1 MICHK
6 TYDRLPAMS
15 DTNLQGL
22 QRKND
27 YTLKELIHEQA
38 FKEKVEVLVE

>member
-1 MICHK
+1 M
-6 TYDRLPAMS
+6 A
-15 DTNLQGL
+15 DTSLQGL

-27 YTLKELIHEQA
+27 LSLKELIHEQA